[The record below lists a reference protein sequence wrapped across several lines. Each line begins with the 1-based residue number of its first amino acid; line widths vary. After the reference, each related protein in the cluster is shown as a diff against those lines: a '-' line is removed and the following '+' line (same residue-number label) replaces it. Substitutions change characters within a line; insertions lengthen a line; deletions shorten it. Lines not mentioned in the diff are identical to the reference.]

1 MNKDVLLD
9 KIGKLRKIDLI
20 KFVKYNFFTS
30 QVKRKKGAYIIPFK
44 GAVLEMAQ
52 NSELVLEGTIHF
64 GINQLQGSNSG
75 NKEGIYELEEK

>member
-30 QVKRKKGAYIIPFK
+30 QVKRKKRSVYHS
-44 GAVLEMAQ
+44 V
-52 NSELVLEGTIHF
+52 
-64 GINQLQGSNSG
+64 
-75 NKEGIYELEEK
+75 